1 MLVFVMEG
9 LPRSWADHGTVQQP
23 PPTNRQLWSNP
34 IAAIG
39 KCPVGG
45 HFRSQAIAVVQA
57 ELQHPGPTLIVSATV
72 LLTLVEAVPAA
83 LGASGRA

>member
-9 LPRSWADHGTVQQP
+9 LPRSWPDHRTVQQP
-23 PPTNRQLWSNP
+23 PPANGQLGSNL

-57 ELQHPGPTLIVSATV
+57 ELKHPGPTLIVSAAV
-72 LLTLVEAVPAA
+72 LMTLVQAVPAA